1 MEKRARQRHFCIFS
15 CYIEQATFI
24 IDGNQILFIYPHPIE
39 IHAHRSLCPM
49 TLCPHADTH
58 KPSRVICFAI
68 DFMQFCNNNS
78 KISCVFMVI
87 ESGSNATQART
98 EEEANGIIS
107 IDISAAVNCLL
118 VAIVIGKMLND
129 RIMQFS
135 MAVWIGLNENPT
147 WNM

>member
-1 MEKRARQRHFCIFS
+1 
-15 CYIEQATFI
+15 
-24 IDGNQILFIYPHPIE
+24 
-39 IHAHRSLCPM
+39 
-49 TLCPHADTH
+49 
-58 KPSRVICFAI
+58 
-68 DFMQFCNNNS
+68 
-78 KISCVFMVI
+78 MVI

-147 WNM
+147 

>member
-1 MEKRARQRHFCIFS
+1 MRFHAYWKWHQRS
-15 CYIEQATFI
+15 A
-24 IDGNQILFIYPHPIE
+24 
-39 IHAHRSLCPM
+39 S
-49 TLCPHADTH
+49 
-58 KPSRVICFAI
+58 
-68 DFMQFCNNNS
+68 
-78 KISCVFMVI
+78 
-87 ESGSNATQART
+87 
-98 EEEANGIIS
+98 EEENKKENGIIS